1 MLVHL
6 RLTVPSSLTPDVRR
20 LLLEDGCGTN
30 VVLHAGASLEPEGDL
45 LECDVA
51 KESVNRLLGELDEI
65 GVVERGGILVSTPD
79 STPFA
84 AAKELEEAAPGD
96 PEDAVIWDAVLEEA
110 EDGSV
115 PTLSYQVFLTC
126 AVILAAIAV
135 VTDSAVLVVGAMVVG
150 PEFASV
156 AAACVGV
163 VFGRWGLVRKAVGLL
178 LGSFTLAVVVVTL
191 LALGLRL
198 VGVLEVSDVTAA
210 RPQTDFIWHPDVW
223 SFLVALTAGVVGALA
238 LSLGKTSAMVGV
250 FISVTTVPAAG
261 NLALGLAFLEQG
273 EIAGSLAQLGLNLVG
288 LFLAATLFLTFQ
300 RLWWGRL
307 SGYVERRFGALR

>member
-6 RLTVPSSLTPDVRR
+6 RLTVPSSLTSEVRR
-20 LLLEDGCGTN
+20 LLLDDGCGTN

-51 KESVNRLLGELDEI
+51 RESVNELLGQLDGI
-65 GVVERGGILVSTPD
+65 GVGEQGGIVVSTPD

-96 PEDAVIWDAVLEEA
+96 PEDAVIWDSVLEDA

-115 PTLSYQVFLTC
+115 PTLHFQVFLTC

-178 LGSFTLAVVVVTL
+178 LGSFTLAVTVVTV

-198 VGVLEVSDVTAA
+198 AGLLEVADITAP
-210 RPQTDFIWHPDVW
+210 RPQTDFIWQPDIW

-261 NLALGLAFLEQG
+261 NLALGLAMWESG
-273 EIAGSLAQLGLNLVG
+273 EILGSLTQLGLNLLG
-288 LFLAATLFLTFQ
+288 LFVAATLFLTFQ
-300 RLWWGRL
+300 RIWWGRL
-307 SGYVERRFGALR
+307 SGFVERRFGAMR

>member
-6 RLTVPSSLTPDVRR
+6 RLTVPSSLTSDVRR

-30 VVLHAGASLEPEGDL
+30 VVLHSGASLEPEGDL

-51 KESVNRLLGELDEI
+51 RESVNELLGQLDEI
-65 GVVERGGILVSTPD
+65 GVGEQGGILVSTPD

-96 PEDAVIWDAVLEEA
+96 PEDAVIWDSVLEEA

-115 PTLSYQVFLTC
+115 PTLSFQMFLTC
-126 AVILAAIAV
+126 AVILAAVAV

-156 AAACVGV
+156 AAACIGV
-163 VFGRWGLVRKAVGLL
+163 VFGRWGLVRKALGLL
-178 LGSFTLAVVVVTL
+178 LGSFTVAVAVVTV

-198 VGVLEVSDVTAA
+198 VGLLEVSDITAP
-210 RPQTDFIWHPDVW
+210 RPQTDFIWQPDMW
-223 SFLVALTAGVVGALA
+223 SFVVALTAGVVGALA

-261 NLALGLAFLEQG
+261 NLALGLALWERG
-273 EIAGSLAQLGLNLVG
+273 EILGSLTQLGLNLAG

-300 RLWWGRL
+300 RFWWGRL
-307 SGYVERRFGALR
+307 SGFVERRFGAMR

>member
-6 RLTVPSSLTPDVRR
+6 RLTVPSALTPDVRR
-20 LLLEDGCGTN
+20 LLLDDDRGTN
-30 VVLHAGASLEPEGDL
+30 VVLHLGASLEPEGDL
-45 LECDVA
+45 LEVDVA
-51 KESVNRLLGELDEI
+51 RESVNDLLGRLEEI
-65 GVVERGGILVSTPD
+65 GVGERGGILVSTPE
-79 STPFA
+79 STPFE
-84 AAKELEEAAPGD
+84 AAKRLEEAAPGD
-96 PEDAVIWDAVLEEA
+96 PEDAVIWDSVLEEA

-115 PTLSYQVFLTC
+115 PTLSYQLFLTC

-150 PEFASV
+150 PEFSAV

-163 VFGRWGLVRKAVGLL
+163 VFGRWGLVRKATGLL
-178 LGSFTLAVVVVTL
+178 VGSFAVAVAVVTV

-198 VGVLEVSDVTAA
+198 VGLLEVGDVTAA
-210 RPQTDFIWHPDVW
+210 RPQTNFIWQPDVW

-261 NLALGLAFLEQG
+261 NLALGLAMWERG
-273 EIAGSLAQLGLNLVG
+273 EIFGSLAQLGLNLAG
-288 LFLAATLFLTFQ
+288 LYLAGTIFLTCQ
-300 RLWWGRL
+300 RLWWGPL
-307 SGYVERRFGALR
+307 SGLVERRVGALR

>member
-51 KESVNRLLGELDEI
+51 RESVNRLLGELDEI

>member
-6 RLTVPSSLTPDVRR
+6 RLTVPSSLTPAVRR
-20 LLLEDGCGTN
+20 LLLDDACGTN
-30 VVLHAGASLEPEGDL
+30 VVLHSGASLEPEGDL

-51 KESVNRLLGELDEI
+51 RESVNELLGQLDEI
-65 GVVERGGILVSTPD
+65 GVGEQGGILVSTPD

-96 PEDAVIWDAVLEEA
+96 PEDAVIWDSVLEDA

-115 PTLSYQVFLTC
+115 PTLSFQMFLTC
-126 AVILAAIAV
+126 AVILAAVAV

-178 LGSFTLAVVVVTL
+178 LGSFTLAVAVVTV

-198 VGVLEVSDVTAA
+198 VGLLEVSDITAP
-210 RPQTDFIWHPDVW
+210 RPQTDFIWQPDMW
-223 SFLVALTAGVVGALA
+223 SFVVALTAGVVGALA

-261 NLALGLAFLEQG
+261 NLALGLAMWERG
-273 EIAGSLAQLGLNLVG
+273 EILGSLTQLGLNLAG

-300 RLWWGRL
+300 RFWWGRL
-307 SGYVERRFGALR
+307 AGFVERRFGAMR